1 LKEEAKEVVEQ
12 VRWAAQQLDILKD
25 LQIKM
30 MGLGSEHTLALPL
43 CELFNAV
50 VNEENDCFVNCWHG
64 VFSLCA
70 TCL

>member
-30 MGLGSEHTLALPL
+30 MGLGSEHALALPL
-43 CELFNAV
+43 WTTNKPSSPECQDA
-50 VNEENDCFVNCWHG
+50 
-64 VFSLCA
+64 
-70 TCL
+70 